1 MLGHVCISEFY
12 YSELSDGIRRFCYMF
27 HLPLFFFCAGY
38 LYRRIGLREKIVKI
52 IRSYYFPFIVI
63 GLISIGCYP
72 IWRAL
77 GITESETLMQL
88 AKRVLGVFAFRID
101 GFFIQPMWF
110 LCFFAVCQLE
120 YWAFDALIDRQKY
133 VLRLLVAF
141 VIGIAGMGLVHFF
154 GKGVFYVFL
163 SLTMIPLIEIG
174 GGYHRFTDYLASAQT
189 TGQYRRK
196 MPLVCIGCFTM
207 MAALILFTD
216 KEIDLSKC
224 SFFGGIG
231 FYPVILVGISFCVSV
246 SMMVMG
252 NKHMPGIY
260 NILRL
265 AGKYSFWIMCF
276 HVSVFK
282 IIDGIAGLLY
292 HCDLMVLQ
300 RLLWSFPMLRCVYF
314 AAGLIIP
321 SLIGMGIESWS
332 RKRRLK
338 RNGC

>member
-38 LYRRIGLREKIVKI
+38 LYRRIGLRKKIVKI

-120 YWAFDALIDRQKY
+120 YWAFDALIERQKY

-141 VIGIAGMGLVHFF
+141 VIGIVGMDLVHFF
-154 GKGVFYVFL
+154 GKGIFYEFL

-174 GGYHRFTDYLASAQT
+174 GVSQVNRLPYLCADNWSIQK
-189 TGQYRRK
+189 K

-216 KEIDLSKC
+216 KEIELSKC
-224 SFFGGIG
+224 SFFGGIW

-292 HCDLMVLQ
+292 HCDLKVLQ

-321 SLIGMGIESWS
+321 SLIGMGIEIWS

-338 RNGC
+338 RNEC

>member
-1 MLGHVCISEFY
+1 
-12 YSELSDGIRRFCYMF
+12 MF

-174 GGYHRFTDYLASAQT
+174 GGGITDLQIT
-189 TGQYRRK
+189 LPLRR
-196 MPLVCIGCFTM
+196 PLVNTEEKCLLC
-207 MAALILFTD
+207 ALD
-216 KEIDLSKC
+216 
-224 SFFGGIG
+224 
-231 FYPVILVGISFCVSV
+231 
-246 SMMVMG
+246 
-252 NKHMPGIY
+252 
-260 NILRL
+260 
-265 AGKYSFWIMCF
+265 
-276 HVSVFK
+276 
-282 IIDGIAGLLY
+282 
-292 HCDLMVLQ
+292 VL
-300 RLLWSFPMLRCVYF
+300 P
-314 AAGLIIP
+314 
-321 SLIGMGIESWS
+321 
-332 RKRRLK
+332 
-338 RNGC
+338 

>member
-1 MLGHVCISEFY
+1 MV
-12 YSELSDGIRRFCYMF
+12 SDASAICFICRC
-27 HLPLFFFCAGY
+27 FFFCAGY

-174 GGYHRFTDYLASAQT
+174 GVSQVYRLPCLCADHWSIQKKNASCVHWMFYHDGSIDSV
-189 TGQYRRK
+189 YR
-196 MPLVCIGCFTM
+196 
-207 MAALILFTD
+207 
-216 KEIDLSKC
+216 
-224 SFFGGIG
+224 
-231 FYPVILVGISFCVSV
+231 
-246 SMMVMG
+246 
-252 NKHMPGIY
+252 
-260 NILRL
+260 
-265 AGKYSFWIMCF
+265 
-276 HVSVFK
+276 
-282 IIDGIAGLLY
+282 
-292 HCDLMVLQ
+292 
-300 RLLWSFPMLRCVYF
+300 
-314 AAGLIIP
+314 
-321 SLIGMGIESWS
+321 
-332 RKRRLK
+332 
-338 RNGC
+338 